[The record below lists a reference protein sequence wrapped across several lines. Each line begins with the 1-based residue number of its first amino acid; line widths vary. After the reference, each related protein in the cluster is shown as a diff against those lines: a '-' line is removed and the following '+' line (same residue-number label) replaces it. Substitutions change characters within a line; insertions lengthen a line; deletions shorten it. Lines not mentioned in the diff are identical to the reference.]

1 MAAAAWEVRLTV
13 TVWIHGTETVLVLR
27 LGFLEVLLGLLH
39 DPVLHLLGADT
50 PVFVGIDSEEEKKNT
65 VTIKKNSSYGRNV
78 QIQPKN
84 KVKTELLG
92 DSVSSLRAK
101 TDYLV
106 SFVHGLH
113 H

>member
-50 PVFVGIDSEEEKKNT
+50 PVFVGIDSEEEKKT
-65 VTIKKNSSYGRNV
+65 LSPSR
-78 QIQPKN
+78 
-84 KVKTELLG
+84 KTAVMVEMFKFNQ
-92 DSVSSLRAK
+92 K
-101 TDYLV
+101 TK
-106 SFVHGLH
+106 
-113 H
+113 